1 MSMSPNRGLL
11 WCGVAAGP
19 LFLGVSTLAGLLRPE
34 YSLARH
40 PVSSLALNGAGG
52 VQVLNFLLTGALLT
66 AFAVGAGR
74 ELGRAGR
81 TGPVPWLLGLCGA
94 GLVGAGL
101 FRTDPVSG
109 YPPGT
114 PHELVYTPLGV
125 LHDAASALFFFGLPL
140 ACVLYALRS
149 LADRRWVVAGYSVLT
164 AAAFFACFLWAS
176 AGFQQNPGLVA
187 VGGLYQRASLL
198 VGFAWIAVLALL
210 LLRSE
215 KTRGAPTPR

>member
-1 MSMSPNRGLL
+1 MSPNRGLL

-19 LFLGVSTLAGLLRPE
+19 LFLAVSTLAGLLRPD

-40 PVSSLALNGAGG
+40 PVSSLALTGAGG
-52 VQVLNFLLTGALLT
+52 VQVVNFLLTGALLT
-66 AFAVGAGR
+66 AFAVGAHR
-74 ELGRAGR
+74 ELARTGRS
-81 TGPVPWLLGLCGA
+81 GPVPWLLGLCGI

-101 FRTDPVSG
+101 FRTDPLSG

-140 ACVLYALRS
+140 ACVLYALRA
-149 LADRRWVVAGYSVLT
+149 LADRRWAVAGYSVLT
-164 AAAFFACFLWAS
+164 ALVFFACFVWAG
-176 AGFQQNPGLVA
+176 AGFQQNPDLVA
-187 VGGLYQRASLL
+187 VAGLYQRASLL
-198 VGFAWIAVLALL
+198 VGFAWTTVLALL

-215 KTRGAPTPR
+215 KAQGTPTVR